1 MIKDLGFFL
10 NCLQKHSEEKIDNGV
25 YATFQTNLGKTF
37 LIIFLLWVLVLN
49 FLSKLFGIAFI
60 ISVGY
65 YFWFLCDNIGAL
77 GITENK
83 IIIVRVNYFTHKV
96 KEAYEV
102 RKDAL
107 KNVEIKKGWLIS
119 KVKISFV
126 DEVGRFRQLKIVYG
140 RWLVGKGF
148 RNQKENAKV
157 IYEVLRN
164 EQKIIEKG
172 DF

>member
-49 FLSKLFGIAFI
+49 FWPKLFGIAFI
-60 ISVGY
+60 ISFGY

-107 KNVEIKKGWLIS
+107 KNVE
-119 KVKISFV
+119 
-126 DEVGRFRQLKIVYG
+126 
-140 RWLVGKGF
+140 
-148 RNQKENAKV
+148 
-157 IYEVLRN
+157 
-164 EQKIIEKG
+164 
-172 DF
+172 